1 MSIFSKIF
9 GSTKKD
15 TTYNGTKPVTSL
27 SQVQGGP
34 EYYKKI
40 TDRSN
45 GIGVGYG
52 DNYTSNANP
61 QIAQLHNQYTG
72 YQLPELKS
80 ELTATGRRA
89 GSSGFQQISRS
100 MSDQA
105 DKENA
110 IMARLM
116 QNNAEASHNDVSQ
129 AIGDVG
135 NYAQNETG
143 LVNNRANFDYADNN
157 RQVQEEQNRVK
168 AESAGYLKTIQ
179 AATDFASPYINSG
192 MSSLMGRFQPSAQ
205 AGTYGSTFQSPDPA
219 YGTYKPSSPTQN
231 YYKTLSLRSA
241 R

>member
-1 MSIFSKIF
+1 MSIFSKLF
-9 GSTKKD
+9 NSEKKD

-116 QNNAEASHNDVSQ
+116 QNEAEAKHNDVAS
-129 AIGDVG
+129 AIGNVG

-143 LVNNRANFDYADNN
+143 LVNTRANFDYNDNN
-157 RQVQEEQNRVK
+157 RQVQEANQRRANEATGLQNMVY
-168 AESAGYLKTIQ
+168 AGSDMI
-179 AATDFASPYINSG
+179 
-192 MSSLMGRFQPSAQ
+192 SSLYGGGQGVGQRQAPQVASYGGGNPNVGFGQSGNSYNQRIQQRYAQ
-205 AGTYGSTFQSPDPA
+205 AG
-219 YGTYKPSSPTQN
+219 
-231 YYKTLSLRSA
+231 RV